1 MTDST
6 RNAGIDILKAV
17 CIVLVVIWHTQ
28 PVTEAMLPGPSMVLS
43 ATRYLIRFFY
53 WDISLL
59 AVPTFILISLYLFV
73 GKLSEAG
80 DYWKKDFFG

>member
-1 MTDST
+1 LHCPGGDLAYT
-6 RNAGIDILKAV
+6 AGYGGNVAWAEHGSICRQVPDQI
-17 CIVLVVIWHTQ
+17 
-28 PVTEAMLPGPSMVLS
+28 
-43 ATRYLIRFFY
+43 FY